1 MEKLKNAL
9 SKIYAYWHFILIAL
23 GVLSI
28 VFHED
33 IAKVNVFPYV
43 FGGIILA
50 IGFYGILAVAL
61 RLTKKNL
68 TTTVFACGL
77 SLIAL
82 GIISIVKAQNQLVII
97 LYVAIVWAL
106 ISIIKGTMQLVYG
119 IEEAKKKLK
128 RSIFNFAQAIFG
140 LTLGIILLVEPTA
153 ESIVHHVIL
162 FGVELIISALGE
174 FFGLEEEVS
183 IWQILDIKK
192 YKKAE
197 EKVEEKMQE
206 ETKVEERQ
214 AS

>member
-1 MEKLKNAL
+1 MTTLKNAL
-9 SKIYAYWHFILIAL
+9 SKIHRYWHFALIVL

-33 IAKVNVFPYV
+33 IAKISVFPYV

-50 IGFYGILAVAL
+50 IGVYGVLASILK
-61 RLTKKNL
+61 LTKKKL
-68 TTTVFACGL
+68 TTTAFACGL

-82 GIISIVKAQNQLVII
+82 GIITFVKTQNQFFIVF
-97 LYVAIVWAL
+97 YVAIVWAL
-106 ISIIKGTMQLVYG
+106 ISIIKGTMQLIYG
-119 IEEAKKKLK
+119 IEEAKQKLK

-140 LTLGIILLVEPTA
+140 LTLGIILLIEPNA
-153 ESIVHHVIL
+153 ESILHHVIL
-162 FGVELIISALGE
+162 FGVELILSAIGE

-192 YKKAE
+192 HKKAE
-197 EKVEEKMQE
+197 DKEISEIEVEEK
-206 ETKVEERQ
+206 K